1 MSQCDDLGE
10 VNLLDEVGSLTVAGL
25 GGGNFIKC
33 HKRGWKEKKS
43 WRNKSFK
50 KGWNVGKG
58 GGALKERVC
67 DSLYKL

>member
-43 WRNKSFK
+43 WRNKNFK
-50 KGWNVGKG
+50 KG
-58 GGALKERVC
+58 
-67 DSLYKL
+67 